1 MSVSTKRSGE
11 GAVVVGQANEAAAQ
25 LDGPDSTSSEGQAA
39 PRRRARES
47 RRRERV
53 EGGRVHRHNVRV
65 TPEEEARLLLLA
77 EAQRVSIPR
86 LLVESALARG
96 AASTGG
102 GGEDSAVMTVTERRD
117 LVAQLF
123 AIERALGKVGANV
136 NQIAKVTN
144 ATGEW
149 QAETRA
155 ALDYLRRIVERIDA
169 TIDSLAL

>member
-1 MSVSTKRSGE
+1 VVDQAEVPEPSQGSEPSASV
-11 GAVVVGQANEAAAQ
+11 
-25 LDGPDSTSSEGQAA
+25 
-39 PRRRARES
+39 PRRRARDS

-53 EGGRVHRHNVRV
+53 EGGRIHRHNVRV
-65 TPEEEARLLLLA
+65 TPEEEAELLMRA

-86 LLVESALARG
+86 LLVESALATGRPSG
-96 AASTGG
+96 AATAGDASAGG
-102 GGEDSAVMTVTERRD
+102 ASRSAVMTVTERRD

-123 AIERALGKVGANV
+123 IIERALGKVGANI

-149 QAETRA
+149 QPETRA
-155 ALDYLRRIVERIDA
+155 AMDYLRRIVDRLDT